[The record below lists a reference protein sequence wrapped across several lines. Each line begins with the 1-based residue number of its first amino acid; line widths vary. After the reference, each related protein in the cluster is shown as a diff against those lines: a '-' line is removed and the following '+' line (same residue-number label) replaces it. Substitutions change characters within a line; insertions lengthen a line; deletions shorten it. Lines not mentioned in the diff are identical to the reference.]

1 MIAMIFVLRW
11 TWVLGIALFLPVGL
25 PAGGSENFQLEYS
38 LFEKANSLF
47 ISDSC
52 VLKASPCIYAPSLRT
67 LNLGTPLQVLRR
79 YQGKDGNE
87 WIHVRIFSN
96 ERMEFDSFVRR
107 GWLNVSNT

>member
-1 MIAMIFVLRW
+1 MLAMIVALRW
-11 TWVLGIALFLPVGL
+11 TWFLGIALFLPVAL
-25 PAGGSENFQLEYS
+25 PAGGRENLQLEYCRS
-38 LFEKANSLF
+38 QYSQSLF

-52 VLKASPCIYAPSLRT
+52 ILKVSPFINAPSLRT
-67 LNLGTPLQVLRR
+67 LKLGTPLQVLRR

-107 GWLNVSNT
+107 GWLNVRKS